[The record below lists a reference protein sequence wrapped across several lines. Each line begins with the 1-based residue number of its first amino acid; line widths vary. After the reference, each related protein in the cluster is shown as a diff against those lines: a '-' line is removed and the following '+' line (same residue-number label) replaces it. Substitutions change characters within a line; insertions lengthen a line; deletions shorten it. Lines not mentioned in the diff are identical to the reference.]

1 MTLSEEQLAFVL
13 QEGMV
18 PQQQVN
24 TCVKGVV
31 GGRCSNTGVIG
42 VVGGGGWDKK
52 LAHGDI
58 QHIQ

>member
-24 TCVKGVV
+24 TCVKGMV

-42 VVGGGGWDKK
+42 VVGGGGVRS
-52 LAHGDI
+52 
-58 QHIQ
+58 

>member
-24 TCVKGVV
+24 TRVKGIVGVDVV
-31 GGRCSNTGVIG
+31 IQVSWGG
-42 VVGGGGWDKK
+42 DKK

>member
-24 TCVKGVV
+24 T
-31 GGRCSNTGVIG
+31 GVIG
-42 VVGGGGWDKK
+42 VVGDEEVSTWRG
-52 LAHGDI
+52 
-58 QHIQ
+58 QHIHSV

>member
-1 MTLSEEQLAFVL
+1 MCQ
-13 QEGMV
+13 GD
-18 PQQQVN
+18 
-24 TCVKGVV
+24 G

-42 VVGGGGWDKK
+42 VVGGGDKK